1 MDIFINHVLEWIV
14 LLTLIL
20 GSLYTMKIIG
30 QEKSTFR
37 DESYLVQFGNLALM
51 IPNWWTIVQQSDNHL
66 RFERT
71 DSRYD
76 WYAVFTYLP
85 DHQGKGL
92 PQLLE
97 EKFNAEI
104 IEFDPEVTFETDS
117 RVLFRDSQIQE
128 YFQEIIRVEGTASQ
142 DVEDR
147 IYYDIY
153 LMRSQDDQG
162 YFIFESWSSI
172 LNGSLEGPYFE
183 ESLSELSFIHKA

>member
-14 LLTLIL
+14 LLALIL